1 MFMKRL
7 RAFLAEALHCFL
19 LFTYHTVKFLWH
31 QGQRDGR
38 KRLPPITD
46 RILIYSGMQIAALIR
61 KKVITS
67 EEVVRVFIARI
78 LEVNPLLNAVV
89 TERFEKALEEAR
101 RADEL
106 VRNSTPSQLA
116 KEKPL
121 LGVPIT
127 TKESNSVKGQCADI
141 GSVIHKGERCPQD
154 AVCIRM
160 LRSAGAI
167 PLCVTN
173 VPEMTMWMETS
184 NMTHGRTN
192 NPYDLHRTPGGSSGG
207 EGALLAAAG
216 SVIGVGSDTCGSV
229 RFPSAWCG
237 VFGHKPTAELID
249 IQGLIPEPHPGQAPF
264 VCVGPMTR
272 YSEDLSPVL
281 RLLARDPSKLQLDTP
296 VDLSKLNVF
305 YTDDEG
311 AAYISSVRSDM
322 RYSVR
327 RVVSHLATTHG
338 CEIQEMRP
346 TELLADGFSL
356 YLSMMERKGVPQTRF
371 MFKMPPKG
379 INPKREFSLKAAG
392 LSYHTLAAIRL
403 SQIDKRYRKKRY
415 ASRRR
420 EDLNRLEVLDRTLN
434 IMLGDNGVLIFPAG
448 LSAAPFH
455 HASQLHP
462 YGFLS
467 LMAPF
472 TVLKMPVTICPI
484 GLNDE
489 GIPLSVAVASRRF
502 NDRLTLAIARD
513 LEKAFG
519 GWRPPCPVDVYE
531 EMGSK

>member
-1 MFMKRL
+1 MVETISPFVCVRV
-7 RAFLAEALHCFL
+7 RAL
-19 LFTYHTVKFLWH
+19 
-31 QGQRDGR
+31 
-38 KRLPPITD
+38 PITE
-46 RILIYSGMQIAALIR
+46 
-61 KKVITS
+61 ITS

-78 LEVNPLLNAVV
+78 EQVNPLLNAVV
-89 TERFEKALEEAR
+89 SERFEQALEEAR

-106 VRNSTPSQLA
+106 VRNSTASQLA

-127 TKESNSVKGQCADI
+127 TKESNSVEGQCADI
-141 GSVIHKGERCPQD
+141 GSVIHKGERSPQD
-154 AVCIRM
+154 SVCIRM

-184 NMTHGRTN
+184 NLIHGTTN
-192 NPYDLHRTPGGSSGG
+192 NPYDLHRTCGGSSGG
-207 EGALLAAAG
+207 EGALLGAAA

-237 VFGHKPTAELID
+237 VFGHKPSAEVID
-249 IQGLIPEPHPGQAPF
+249 IQGLVPEPAKGMAPI

-296 VDLSKLNVF
+296 VDISRLNI
-305 YTDDEG
+305 YYMDEEG
-311 AAYISSVRSDM
+311 ASYFSCVRSDM

-327 RVVSHLATTHG
+327 KVVSHLAATHG

-346 TELLADGFSL
+346 TELFADGFTFF
-356 YLSMMERKGVPQTRF
+356 LSTMERLGVPPTRF
-371 MFKMPPKG
+371 LFKLPPKG
-379 INPKREFSLKAAG
+379 INPKRELFLKVAG
-392 LSYHTLAAIRL
+392 LSYHTLAAIRM
-403 SQIDKRYRKKRY
+403 SWIDKRYRKKCY

-420 EDLNRLEVLDRTLN
+420 RNLDRLEELERRLN
-434 IMLGDNGVLIFPAG
+434 AMLGDNGVLIFPAM

-455 HASQLHP
+455 HAPQLHP

-467 LMAPF
+467 LIAPF

-489 GIPLSVAVASRRF
+489 RVPLSVAVASRRF

-519 GWRPPCPVDVYE
+519 GWRPPCPLNVYE
-531 EMGSK
+531 DTESN